1 MAEFADKVGAAVQV
15 FLMFDVTAQLG
26 AFPGS
31 RAEGKVAVLPTGKLW
46 KNMPASNPDRGG
58 CLDLRHEIGKGQR
71 GVQADQQMNVIIDAA
86 DPLEVGSARLDNA
99 PDIAEQILT
108 AVFA

>member
-1 MAEFADKVGAAVQV
+1 
-15 FLMFDVTAQLG
+15 
-26 AFPGS
+26 
-31 RAEGKVAVLPTGKLW
+31 
-46 KNMPASNPDRGG
+46 
-58 CLDLRHEIGKGQR
+58 LDLRHEIGKGQR